1 MSGVD
6 LIISG
11 ANVVT
16 LDPAKPRAQAVAI
29 SNGKIVDVGT
39 NQQILNYATDET
51 KIIDLNGHTVV
62 PGLID
67 CHVHMLDFGQ
77 SLRRLDLR
85 NVGSIEEMQSK
96 LNNYARSQRHGWILG
111 RGWDQDRF
119 DEKRYPSRWDLDA
132 AVNDRPVF
140 LTRVCGHIGVVNS
153 KALELAGIN
162 REMSLSNRQIDRD
175 GETGE
180 LTGILREE
188 SLELVHRVIPKLSS
202 EEIEESCLLACH
214 KAVEAGLTSVNWIV
228 SSTEEL
234 RAIQKLDSEGQL
246 PIRVYIGFPVEFL
259 NHLTGLGLLT
269 GFGSNKIKIGFI
281 KVLADGSLGG
291 HTAALYQPYN
301 DQPDTRGIMLYTQRK
316 LNKIIHDAH
325 RAGLQMAVHAIGD
338 RALGA
343 ALKAFRR
350 AFKKSP
356 RNDSRHRIEHCSV
369 LNPTLIKAM
378 SSLGIIASVQPHFV
392 VSDFWVTKRVGKER
406 ARWVYPFKS
415 LIHEGIT
422 VAAGSDCPVEP
433 INPLLGMWAAVTRT
447 DSCDENVTAEE
458 ALRMYTLNAAYA
470 CFEEDRKGSIE
481 AGKLADFTV
490 LSDDPCVASPEKI
503 KDIAVE
509 MVIID
514 GRTIYER

>member
-29 SNGKIVDVGT
+29 SNGKIVDVGAD
-39 NQQILNYATDET
+39 QQILNYATDDT

-77 SLRRLDLR
+77 SLRQLDLR
-85 NVGSIEEMQSK
+85 HVGSIKEMQSK
-96 LNNYARSQRHGWILG
+96 LREYACSQRHGWILG
-111 RGWDQDRF
+111 RRWDQDRF
-119 DEKRYPSRWDLDA
+119 YEKRYPSRWDLDTV
-132 AVNDRPVF
+132 VNDRPVF

-162 REMSLSNRQIDRD
+162 SEMSLFNRQIDKD

-188 SLELVHRVIPKLSS
+188 SLELVHHVIPKLSS

-214 KAVEAGLTSVNWIV
+214 RAVEAGLTSVNWIV

-234 RAIQKLDSEGQL
+234 RTIQKLDSEGQL
-246 PIRVYIGFPVEFL
+246 PIKVYIGFPVEFL
-259 NHLTGLGLLT
+259 DHLTGLGLLT
-269 GFGSNKIKIGFI
+269 GLGSNKIKIGFI

-291 HTAALYQPYN
+291 HTAALHQPYN

-338 RALGA
+338 RALSA

-392 VSDFWVTKRVGKER
+392 VSDFWVTKRVGEER

-433 INPLLGMWAAVTRT
+433 INPLLGMWAAMTRT
-447 DSCDENVTAEE
+447 DSYDENVTAEE

-470 CFEEDRKGSIE
+470 SFQEDKKGSIE
-481 AGKLADFTV
+481 AGKFADFTV
-490 LSDDPCVASPEKI
+490 LSDDPCVVSPEKI
-503 KDIAVE
+503 KEIVVE

-514 GRTIYER
+514 GKTVYER

>member
-1 MSGVD
+1 MPGVD
-6 LIISG
+6 LILSG

-29 SNGKIVDVGT
+29 SNGKIVDVGAD
-39 NQQILNYATDET
+39 QQILSYATDET
-51 KIIDLNGHTVV
+51 KIIDLNGLTVV

-77 SLRRLDLR
+77 SLRQLDLR
-85 NVGSIEEMQSK
+85 YVGSVKEMQSK
-96 LNNYARSQRHGWILG
+96 LNDYARSQRHGWILG

-119 DEKRYPSRWDLDA
+119 DEKRYPNRWDLDA
-132 AVNDRPVF
+132 ALNDRPVF

-175 GETGE
+175 RETGE

-188 SLELVHRVIPKLSS
+188 SLELVHRVIPKLSP
-202 EEIEESCLLACH
+202 EEIEESCLLACQR
-214 KAVEAGLTSVNWIV
+214 AVEAGLTSVNWIV

-234 RAIQKLDSEGQL
+234 RAIQKLDQKGQL
-246 PIRVYIGFPVEFL
+246 PIRVYIGFPVELL
-259 NHLTGLGLLT
+259 NHLAGLGLLT
-269 GFGSNKIKIGFI
+269 GFGSNKVKIGFI

-291 HTAALYQPYN
+291 HTAALNQPYS

-316 LNKIIHDAH
+316 LNKIVHDAH
-325 RAGLQMAVHAIGD
+325 RAGLQIAVHAIGD

-343 ALKAFRR
+343 AIKAFRR
-350 AFKKSP
+350 VFEKSP

-369 LNPTLIKAM
+369 LNPTLIKDL
-378 SSLGIIASVQPHFV
+378 SSMGIIASVQPHFI
-392 VSDFWVTKRVGKER
+392 VSDFWVAKRVGKER
-406 ARWVYPFKS
+406 ARWVYPFQS
-415 LIHEGIT
+415 LTHERIT

-433 INPLLGMWAAVTRT
+433 IDPLLGIWAAVTRT
-447 DSCDENVTAEE
+447 DSYDENVTAEE

-470 CFEEDRKGSIE
+470 SFEENRKGSIE

-490 LSDDPCVASPEKI
+490 LSEDPCSISPEKI

-514 GRTIYER
+514 GRIVYKR